1 MEEPRAALDRLI
13 RENGDDYAS
22 LSRLIERNAA
32 YIQQFIHRG
41 VPKKLEEGNRRTLAR
56 YFGVDEMILG
66 ATESS
71 RGDSADKSSRLTL
84 VPRFALGASAGPGA
98 LAEDEAPQ
106 GQFAFD
112 PAWLRALGVA
122 QGQLSMISVSGD
134 SMFPTLSD
142 GDDIMVDR
150 ADAGERIRDGVYVLR
165 MDDTLLVKRLAP
177 NPATR
182 RFTIKSDNPAYSD
195 WPDCDPAS
203 VDVIGRVVW
212 AGRKL

>member
-13 RENGDDYAS
+13 RENGDDYVS

-150 ADAGERIRDGVYVLR
+150 ADAGERIRDGIYVLR

-182 RFTIKSDNPAYSD
+182 RFNIKSDNPAYSD